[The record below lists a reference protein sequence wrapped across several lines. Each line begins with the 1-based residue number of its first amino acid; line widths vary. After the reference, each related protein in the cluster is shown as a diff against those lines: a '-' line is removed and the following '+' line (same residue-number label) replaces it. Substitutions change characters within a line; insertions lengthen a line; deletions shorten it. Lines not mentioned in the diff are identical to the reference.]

1 MSYFYKIGDKV
12 RILPI
17 NEAMSAYVFDAYQT
31 GDLAEIIDYDES
43 GDFVSDEDD
52 FFKSPQYRIKVFN
65 DDEVVAWVF
74 ESMLAPAE
82 SEPFEQGSYVYDENG
97 FVDVYRPVGIVNG
110 QKLYSIRVHDNLIT
124 KVCHEMDY

>member
-1 MSYFYKIGDKV
+1 MSHFYKIGDKV

-17 NEAMSAYVFDAYQT
+17 NEAMSDYVFDAYQT

-43 GDFVSDEDD
+43 GYFVSNEDD
-52 FFKSPQYRIKVFN
+52 FFKSPQYMIKVFN

-97 FVDVYRPVGIVNG
+97 FVDVYRTIGILNG
-110 QKLYSIRVHDNLIT
+110 QKLYSIRIFDNLVT

>member
-1 MSYFYKIGDKV
+1 MGYFYKIGDKV

-52 FFKSPQYRIKVFN
+52 FFKSPQYMIKIFN
-65 DDEVVAWVF
+65 DDGDFAWVF

-82 SEPFEQGSYVYDENG
+82 SEPFEQSSYVYDENG
-97 FVDVYRPVGIVNG
+97 FVDVYRPIGILNG
-110 QKLYSIRVHDNLIT
+110 QKLYSIRIFDNLVT

>member
-1 MSYFYKIGDKV
+1 
-12 RILPI
+12 
-17 NEAMSAYVFDAYQT
+17 MSAYVFDAYQT

-52 FFKSPQYRIKVFN
+52 FFKSPQYMIKVFN
-65 DDEVVAWVF
+65 DDKVVAWVF

-82 SEPFEQGSYVYDENG
+82 SELFEQSSYVYDENG
-97 FVDVYRPVGIVNG
+97 FVDVYRPIGIVNG
-110 QKLYSIRVHDNLIT
+110 QKLYSIRIFDNLVT

>member
-1 MSYFYKIGDKV
+1 MGYFYKIGDKV

-52 FFKSPQYRIKVFN
+52 FFQKS
-65 DDEVVAWVF
+65 
-74 ESMLAPAE
+74 
-82 SEPFEQGSYVYDENG
+82 
-97 FVDVYRPVGIVNG
+97 
-110 QKLYSIRVHDNLIT
+110 SIHDKNF
-124 KVCHEMDY
+124 